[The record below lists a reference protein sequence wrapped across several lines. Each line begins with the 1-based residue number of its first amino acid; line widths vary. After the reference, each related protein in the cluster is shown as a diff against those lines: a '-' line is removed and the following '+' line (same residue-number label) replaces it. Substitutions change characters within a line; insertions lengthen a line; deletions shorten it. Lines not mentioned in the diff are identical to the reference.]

1 MQILTK
7 FVKYIRVFISQNPEK
22 LLETIQLHKISV
34 GVINDLKK
42 AVSNSHIRVMV
53 VVVEVVKIR
62 LLTSSWAKRT

>member
-42 AVSNSHIRVMV
+42 AVSERI
-53 VVVEVVKIR
+53 K
-62 LLTSSWAKRT
+62 L

>member
-22 LLETIQLHKISV
+22 LLKTIQLHKIPV

-42 AVSNSHIRVMV
+42 AVSERI
-53 VVVEVVKIR
+53 K
-62 LLTSSWAKRT
+62 L